1 MSEVLNV
8 KVEIDDEAIERKLG
22 VLLDDKTN
30 LEIQN
35 TLARFC
41 NDYVPFLEGP
51 LSQTIEVTPDGVTY
65 TQPYSHYQYY
75 LHDMNEDLAGTTNR
89 TRVYHP
95 KATSFWDK
103 AMMME
108 KGEVFME
115 EVKRILIRRA
125 NELYGS
131 SR

>member
-1 MSEVLNV
+1 M
-8 KVEIDDEAIERKLG
+8 KVEIDDEAIERKLD

-51 LSQTIEVTPDGVTY
+51 LSQTIEVAPDGVTY
-65 TQPYSHYQYY
+65 TQPYAHYQYY
-75 LHDMNEDLAGTTNR
+75 LHDMNADLAGTTNR

-125 NELYGS
+125 NELYGGG
-131 SR
+131 R

>member
-1 MSEVLNV
+1 MGEVLHV
-8 KVEIDDEAIERKLG
+8 KVELNSEAIERKLDA
-22 VLLDDKTN
+22 LLDDRTN

-41 NDYVPFLEGP
+41 NDYVPMLEGP
-51 LSQTIEVTPDGVTY
+51 LSQTIDVQPDGVTY
-65 TQPYSHYQYY
+65 TQPYY

-95 KATSFWDK
+95 KATSFWDR

-108 KGEVFME
+108 KGDVFIE
-115 EVKRILIRRA
+115 EVKRILERRA
-125 NELYGS
+125 RELYGG
-131 SR
+131 